1 MEVIMNIEV
10 VELIA
15 KANKIISVTGNG
27 AGAKYPKS
35 LKKII
40 VSLRVD
46 HKLSLKEIIKHIP
59 VSSYSAR
66 EWPRQFLEKQ
76 TFNKVTIQEVKPE
89 RVKKRIPKRNKQMDL
104 IIFNQ
109 RVLLVL
115 ITLLIFEP
123 LAFRLF
129 Y

>member
-1 MEVIMNIEV
+1 MNIEV

-46 HKLSLKEIIKHIP
+46 HKLSVKEIVKHIP

>member
-46 HKLSLKEIIKHIP
+46 HKLSVKEIVKHIP

>member
-46 HKLSLKEIIKHIP
+46 HKLSVKEIVKHIP

-76 TFNKVTIQEVKPE
+76 TFNKVTIQETKPE